1 MQVWNRMGYLV
12 FDTADYQKG
21 WTGKTNGELQPA
33 GVYVYMIRFTDE
45 DGKEVVKNG
54 TVLLI
59 R

>member
-1 MQVWNRMGYLV
+1 MGYLV
-12 FDTADYQKG
+12 FDTSDYQKG
-21 WTGKTNGELQPA
+21 WSGKTNGELQPA

-54 TVLLI
+54 TLLLI